1 MTETRVEFLRR
12 MVRDHPDDPR
22 YRFGLAVECLN
33 TGETREAVEALRAYL
48 SMAEDEGNGWGRLG
62 SALAD
67 LGDGEGAREA
77 YQKGIDIALAR
88 GHQGLAD
95 ELGEALENLP

>member
-1 MTETRVEFLRR
+1 MTETRVDFLRR
-12 MVRDHPDDPR
+12 MVRAHPDDPR

-33 TGETREAVEALRAYL
+33 AGETREAVEALRAYL
-48 SMAEDEGNGWGRLG
+48 SMADDEGNGWGRLG

-67 LGDGEGAREA
+67 LGETEEAREA
-77 YQKGIDIALAR
+77 YQRGIDIAVAR

-95 ELGEALENLP
+95 ELSEAVEDLL